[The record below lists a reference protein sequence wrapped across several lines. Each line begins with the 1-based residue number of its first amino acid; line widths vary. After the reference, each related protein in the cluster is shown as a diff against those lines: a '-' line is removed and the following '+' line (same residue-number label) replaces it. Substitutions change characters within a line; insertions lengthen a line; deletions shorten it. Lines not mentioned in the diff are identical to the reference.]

1 MMKALNSLVAR
12 SILDPTIVQAFNGG
26 RIAEVL
32 GDFEFSPEMR
42 TNLASLDA
50 NTFAEFAVLAYRVV
64 KAAEAAETE
73 IRLPSPLEGLVP
85 TQAAAD
91 EEQAA

>member
-12 SILDPTIVQAFNGG
+12 SIMDPAIVQAFNSG

-42 TNLASLDA
+42 TSLAGLEA
-50 NTFAEFAVLAYRVV
+50 NSFAEFAVLAYRVV
-64 KAAEAAETE
+64 KAAEVSAAE
-73 IRLPSPLEGLVP
+73 IRLPSPLEGLLP
-85 TQAAAD
+85 SRAASG
-91 EEQAA
+91 EEQVA